1 MFFPLKYPSMFW
13 SWFLEYSLVHD
24 KKGEQ
29 RERGEEGKDDEIG
42 ISEGGFEGFF
52 EQVEEP

>member
-1 MFFPLKYPSMFW
+1 MFW

>member
-1 MFFPLKYPSMFW
+1 L
-13 SWFLEYSLVHD
+13 LEYSLVHD

-52 EQVEEP
+52 EQVEEPQLLLFHHGFSGK